1 MPETERSRS
10 PITPGLLVLHGNR
23 LELLQEAVF
32 AWLERH
38 PLDPLEQDVLLVQS
52 NGIAEWM
59 KMSLARRSGVCA
71 AIRVELP
78 ARFLWRLYRAM
89 LGREGA
95 PARSPLDKA
104 PLTWRLMQ
112 ALPQWIDEPGFEPLA
127 QFLSAS
133 PSSDGAHD
141 LGRRLQLA
149 ERLADLYDQYQL
161 YRADWL
167 DAWGRGREHLVRGN
181 GVTEPLPDDQRWQ
194 ARLWHRLVEGLDA
207 AGRRAVRSDVH
218 RRFVEAVDAGE
229 APRQPLPRRVVLFGH
244 SHLPWQTLQALAAL
258 AQRSQVLLAVPNPC
272 QFHWADI
279 IDGRELL
286 RAPRQRHG
294 HRRGIDL
301 GAVPLDQAHGQS
313 HPLLAAWG
321 RQGRDFIRLLDAFDD
336 AETARQRFQ
345 IPRIDLFD
353 EGDGDTLLAQV
364 QSAVRDGL
372 PMDELTARVQAGPP
386 LAADDRSIVFQI
398 AHSAMREVEVLHDQL
413 LHLLA
418 HPGETPLAP
427 RDIVVMLPDI
437 EPYAPIIHAVFGQH
451 GLHDARHIPY
461 EIADLRQRG
470 RQPLLMAVEWL
481 LRVTEQRCTAS
492 ELRDLLDVPALARRF
507 GLHDEDRATAARW
520 LAGAGVRWGL
530 DAAQR
535 DGLGLGACGEQNT
548 GLFGLRRMLLGYAC
562 GRSDSSGVG
571 SSAEPP
577 WRAIE
582 PYDEIGGL
590 DAAIAGSLAGL
601 IDALRVWWQ
610 QASAPVS
617 PAQWFT
623 RGQALLQTFLDPA
636 DEDDRLMLASLDD
649 ALGRWLDD
657 CEDAG
662 FDAPVTLPVLREGW
676 LSGVDEPSLNS
687 RFLGGGVVFCTL
699 MPMRAI
705 PFEVVCLLGMNDGD
719 YPRRAPRSD
728 FDLMA
733 LPGQHR
739 PGDRARRDDDR
750 MLMLEALLSARRVL
764 SISWAGRSVRDN
776 TAQPPSVLVSQLRDH
791 LAAGWG
797 EDVVDRLTTEHPL
810 QPFSR
815 RYFEAAGVGEGG
827 TSLFTYARE
836 WREAHEAA
844 PTPTAVIPAKAG
856 THERPPA
863 SPEWVPA
870 FAGMTGGAAALS
882 AAERQAMLP
891 LTLRRLENFLLNP
904 VKDHFRER
912 LGVAFQPLDLA
923 VADDEPFDLNA
934 LDETLLLR
942 ELLESPAAEAPTTIA
957 ACRADLQGR
966 TERLVRRG
974 ELPVGGIGQ
983 RWRAEF
989 VQQSAPMALQ
999 WNAWRRELSEPA
1011 KPRQVT
1017 AELDG
1022 ITLDDWLDELRQA
1035 PGSDRP
1041 VWLTLDARRLCRFDK
1056 KSQTLQPLAYKLVRP
1071 WLRLLVAGACGIDL
1085 ETRIVARDALLV
1097 LAAPRRAVAQAVLD
1111 DLLDVWEQGMLRPLA
1126 VACRTALAWLAAREQ
1141 FPDQP
1146 DKADEAAR
1154 TCYEGGHASRGE
1166 VQDAALARLFPDWDT
1181 LAADP
1186 NFAQWAERLY
1196 EPLRAWAADVD
1207 HVTVLPLPDA
1217 HPGADEDDEDARHD

>member
-1 MPETERSRS
+1 
-10 PITPGLLVLHGNR
+10 
-23 LELLQEAVF
+23 
-32 AWLERH
+32 
-38 PLDPLEQDVLLVQS
+38 QDVLLVQS

-59 KMSLARRSGVCA
+59 KMSLAQRSGICA
-71 AIRVELP
+71 ATRVELP

-89 LGREGA
+89 LGRDGA

-112 ALPQWIDEPGFEPLA
+112 ALPDWIAEPGFEPLA

-133 PSSDGAHD
+133 PSTDGSHD
-141 LGRRLQLA
+141 QGRRLQLA
-149 ERLADLYDQYQL
+149 ERLADLFDQYQL

-167 DAWGRGREHLVRGN
+167 DAWSRGGEQLTRAN

-194 ARLWHRLVEGLDA
+194 ARLWHRLVEGLDE

-218 RRFVEAVDAGE
+218 RRFVAAVDAGD
-229 APRQPLPRRVVLFGH
+229 APSQPLPRRVVLFGH

-258 AQRSQVLLAVPNPC
+258 AQRAQVLLAVPNPC
-272 QFHWADI
+272 QFHWADM

-294 HRRGIDL
+294 HRQGKNL
-301 GAVPLDQAHGQS
+301 GTLPLDQAHAQA

-336 AETARQRFQ
+336 AETSRQRFQ

-353 EGDGDTLLAQV
+353 DGDGDTLLAQV

-372 PMDELTARVQAGPP
+372 SVEELTTRRKTGSP
-386 LAADDRSIVFQI
+386 LADTDRSIVFHV
-398 AHSAMREVEVLHDQL
+398 AHSAMREVELLHDQL

-418 HPGETPLAP
+418 HPGAAALAP
-427 RDIVVMLPDI
+427 RDIVVMVPDI

-451 GLHDARHIPY
+451 ATSDARHIPY

-492 ELRDLLDVPALARRF
+492 ELRDLLDVPGLARRF

-562 GRSDSSGVG
+562 GRGDDR
-571 SSAEPP
+571 AEALP
-577 WRAIE
+577 WQSIE

-590 DAAIAGSLAGL
+590 DAAIAGALAGL
-601 IDALRVWWQ
+601 IDALRAWWL
-610 QASAPVS
+610 QASQPAT
-617 PAQWFT
+617 PAQWHA
-623 RGQALLQTFLDPA
+623 RGQTLLETFLDPA
-636 DEDDRLMLASLDD
+636 DEDDRLMLAALGD

-662 FDAPVTLPVLREGW
+662 FDEPVTLPVLREGW
-676 LSGVDEPSLNS
+676 LAGVDEPSLNS

-705 PFEVVCLLGMNDGD
+705 PFEVLCLLGMNDGD

-750 MLMLEALLSARRVL
+750 MLMLEALLAARRVL

-797 EDVVDRLTTEHPL
+797 EAVVQRLTTEHPL

-815 RYFEAAGVGEGG
+815 RYFEATESGASASVP
-827 TSLFTYARE
+827 FTYARE
-836 WREAHEAA
+836 WREAHDTPA
-844 PTPTAVIPAKAG
+844 PDFPAKA
-856 THERPPA
+856 EPPA
-863 SPEWVPA
+863 EERRKLSTPER
-870 FAGMTGGAAALS
+870 T
-882 AAERQAMLP
+882 AMLP
-891 LTLRRLENFLLNP
+891 LTLRRLDNFLLNP

-912 LGVAFQPLDLA
+912 LGVVFQPLDLA

-942 ELLESPAAEAPTTIA
+942 ELLESPAADAPTALA
-957 ACRADLQGR
+957 ACRAELHAR

-974 ELPVGGIGQ
+974 DLPVGGLGQ
-983 RWRAEF
+983 RWRGQF

-999 WNAWRRELSEPA
+999 WNAWRRDLSEAA
-1011 KPRQVT
+1011 KPRQV
-1017 AELDG
+1017 AADFDG
-1022 ITLDDWLDELRQA
+1022 IGLDDWLDALRQA
-1035 PGSDRP
+1035 PGTDRP
-1041 VWLTLDARRLCRFDK
+1041 VWLALDARRLCVLDK
-1056 KSQTLQPLAYKLVRP
+1056 KSQVLQPLAYKLVRP
-1071 WLRLLVAGACGIDL
+1071 WLRMLVAGACGVQL
-1085 ETRIVARDALLV
+1085 EARIVARDALLV
-1097 LAAPRRAVAQAVLD
+1097 LVSPRPAVAQVVLD
-1111 DLLDVWEQGMLRPLA
+1111 DLLDVWARGMVRPLA
-1126 VACRTALAWLAAREQ
+1126 VACRTALAWLAARER

-1146 DKADEAAR
+1146 DKADDAAR
-1154 TCYEGGHASRGE
+1154 TTYEGVHTRRGE

-1181 LAADP
+1181 LRADP
-1186 NFAQWAERLY
+1186 DFPQWAERLY
-1196 EPLRAWAADVD
+1196 EPLRLWAADPD
-1207 HVTVLPLPDA
+1207 CVTVLPLPDA
-1217 HPGADEDDEDARHD
+1217 HPGPDADDEDARDD